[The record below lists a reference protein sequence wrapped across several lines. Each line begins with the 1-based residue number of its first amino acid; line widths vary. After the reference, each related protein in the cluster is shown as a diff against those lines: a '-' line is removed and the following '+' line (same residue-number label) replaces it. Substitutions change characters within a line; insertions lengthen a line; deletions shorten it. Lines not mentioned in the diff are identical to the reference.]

1 MEPRRMSW
9 LRNVQVMARAA
20 ALAIAL
26 SASAMPALADE
37 LTLQI
42 PALGVSAPVEDIDV
56 VDGMLG
62 TPTQPDDVGA
72 FQLPGNLLVVGHR
85 DWSGQLR
92 AFGRIEGL
100 QPGDVVELS
109 DGRAYSV
116 TSTTVFDVDGDQD
129 SWEAAIA
136 PTDGD
141 VLTLISCTGPFSVSR
156 HEYLQ
161 RVVVQTERAD
171 S

>member
-1 MEPRRMSW
+1 MSW
-9 LRNVQVMARAA
+9 LRNVQVVARAV
-20 ALAIAL
+20 ALATAL
-26 SASAMPALADE
+26 SAVAMPTLAAE

-42 PALGVSAPVEDIDV
+42 PALGVSAPVEDIEV
-56 VDGMLG
+56 VDGILG
-62 TPTQPDDVGA
+62 TPDRPDDVGA

-116 TSTTVFDVDGDQD
+116 TSTTVFDVDGNQD
-129 SWEAAIA
+129 AWEAAIA

-161 RVVVQTERAD
+161 RVVVQTERTD